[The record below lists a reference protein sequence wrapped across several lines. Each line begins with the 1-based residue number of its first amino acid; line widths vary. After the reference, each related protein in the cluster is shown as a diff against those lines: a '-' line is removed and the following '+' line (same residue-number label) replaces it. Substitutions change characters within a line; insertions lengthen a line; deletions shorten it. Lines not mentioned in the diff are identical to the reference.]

1 MENEKDLENV
11 SSETQTKA
19 SKATNSWMWIKDTS
33 GHESVSVTFVTVA
46 FWLTAVNYVLS
57 MFKQIGPIEIR
68 AFDVGACTS
77 FLVPFVS
84 LYFGRKWIDASNGI
98 TQMRENL
105 QQTSMSAQRASRNLR
120 GAPDN
125 QGDDNS

>member
-1 MENEKDLENV
+1 MENEKNVDSENLP
-11 SSETQTKA
+11 EN
-19 SKATNSWMWIKDTS
+19 SKPTNSWMWIKDTS

-68 AFDVGACTS
+68 SFDVGACTS

-105 QQTSMSAQRASRNLR
+105 QQTSMSAQRSSRSLK

-125 QGDDNS
+125 QDDDNS

>member
-1 MENEKDLENV
+1 MENEDQVNESAAQAVK
-11 SSETQTKA
+11 SEKP
-19 SKATNSWMWIKDTS
+19 TNSWMWIKDTS

-46 FWLTAVNYVLS
+46 FWLTAINYVLS
-57 MFKQIGPIEIR
+57 MFKHIGPVEIR

-105 QQTSMSAQRASRNLR
+105 QATANSSRNLR
-120 GAPDN
+120 GAPSDP
-125 QGDDNS
+125 GDGNS